1 MYLLLI
7 LFFGSLVGISFMIGR
22 KFMVMQEGV
31 VVHSSENLIRDSY
44 EEWKHAT
51 IKNIK
56 KYSYVT
62 LVGTI
67 RFYVHAVNFTKRQY
81 ETLEVKVKNIIQ
93 KKKKNN
99 VVSTEPSKFLKMISD
114 YKHKIR
120 KIRHQINEEE
130 NL

>member
-1 MYLLLI
+1 
-7 LFFGSLVGISFMIGR
+7 
-22 KFMVMQEGV
+22 MVMQEGV

-56 KYSYVT
+56 KYSYVR

-67 RFYVHAVNFTKRQY
+67 RFYVHALNFIKRQY
-81 ETLEVKVKNIIQ
+81 ETLKVKVKNIIA

-99 VVSTEPSKFLKMISD
+99 VVKTEPSKFLKMISD